1 MLMVFHDLSKNDERD
16 GGMALLTTSQTMGSG
31 TGFDA
36 SGPSQEGGH
45 ESRHGWKQTMEIYI

>member
-1 MLMVFHDLSKNDERD
+1 MVFHDLSKNDERD
-16 GGMALLTTSQTMGSG
+16 GGMALLTTTQTMGSG